1 MDASPS
7 SQEIELDAAL
17 RARLISLHDEGRE
30 IWNRFD
36 VEVRQHAWH
45 PFVPAD
51 YQRVQRALLP
61 LRGPGLRF
69 LEWGSATG
77 VITIM
82 ADLLGFEAY
91 GIELDPELAA
101 IARGLAER
109 FGSGA
114 RFAAGSFLPAGYEWR
129 SETGD
134 RRLGTIGHGT
144 SAYAELQH
152 PLEDFDLVF
161 AYPWSGEEPTMH
173 DLMRRHGGIGARLL
187 LYDLQGVQVY
197 RWGRPVSR
205 IESHAPEAPH
215 LRGPRGQNLPPSSS
229 VVGSSAATR
238 P

>member
-1 MDASPS
+1 MDASAS
-7 SQEIELDAAL
+7 SKEIELDAAL
-17 RARLISLHDEGRE
+17 RARLVSLHDEGRE

-61 LRGPGLRF
+61 LRSPGLRF

-91 GIELDPELAA
+91 GIELDPELDA

-134 RRLGTIGHGT
+134 RRLGTIGHGA

-161 AYPWSGEEPTMH
+161 AYPWTGEEPAMH
-173 DLMRRHGGIGARLL
+173 DLMRRYGAIGARLL
-187 LYDLQGVQVY
+187 LYDPQGVQVY
-197 RWGRPVSR
+197 RRGRRVS
-205 IESHAPEAPH
+205 
-215 LRGPRGQNLPPSSS
+215 
-229 VVGSSAATR
+229 
-238 P
+238 